1 MRDLGLRVPGDTRV
15 VIRGPKRGKAVALE
29 TARFGLPGVHRRETE
44 RQEDEET
51 KEEDEKKEEKKEEA
65 GVEETREGGQR
76 QGGGRLPP
84 RCVGV
89 WTKGARERAFV
100 IRRGCLRG

>member
-1 MRDLGLRVPGDTRV
+1 M
-15 VIRGPKRGKAVALE
+15 
-29 TARFGLPGVHRRETE
+29 PGVHRRETE

-65 GVEETREGGQR
+65 GVEETRGRAGSVKEEEGFLLGAS
-76 QGGGRLPP
+76 
-84 RCVGV
+84 V